1 MITKIF
7 VFLLGLSPSVK
18 RSLWRWLYQFL
29 ANYYQKPDWKFMN
42 YGFVSLEPEVSPLDL
57 AQEDEDDRYFI
68 QLYHHVATAV
78 DLQGKQVLEVGSGRG
93 GGAAYVA
100 RYLKPDRIVGLDFA
114 DNNIRFARQ
123 TYPLPNLSFQQ
134 GDAEALPFENDVFDM
149 VLNVESSHCYGS
161 MEQFVKE
168 VSRVLKP
175 GGIFSWTDLR
185 LIDELEALQA
195 SFERSGLKRIRSTDI
210 SRNVLKALELINERK
225 HTLLQTYVPSFLKG
239 SFQEFSAVKDSQ
251 LYEALQTGQAVYLSY
266 VFEK

>member
-7 VFLLGLSPSVK
+7 VFLLGLSPNVK

-42 YGFVSLEPEVSPLDL
+42 YGFVSLEREVSPLDL
-57 AQEDEDDRYFI
+57 AEEDEDDRYFI

-100 RYLKPDRIVGLDFA
+100 RYLNPDRIIGLDFA

-134 GDAEALPFENDVFDM
+134 GDAEALPFENDVFDV

-175 GGIFSWTDLR
+175 GGIFSWADLR
-185 LIDELEALQA
+185 TLDQLAALQQ
-195 SFERSGLKRIRSTDI
+195 SFEHSGLKPIKTTEI
-210 SRNVLKALELINERK
+210 THNVLRALELMNERK
-225 HTLLQTYVPSFLKG
+225 QAFIQTNISPFLKEG
-239 SFQEFSAVKDSQ
+239 FKELIAMKDSG

>member
-7 VFLLGLSPSVK
+7 VFLLGLSPNVK

-57 AQEDEDDRYFI
+57 AEEDEDDRYFI

-114 DNNIRFARQ
+114 DNNIRFVRQ

-134 GDAEALPFENDVFDM
+134 GDAEALPFENDVFDV

-185 LIDELEALQA
+185 LIDELESLQT
-195 SFERSGLKRIRSTDI
+195 SFERSGLKLINSTDI

-239 SFQEFSAVKDSQ
+239 AFQEFAAVKDSQ

-266 VFEK
+266 IFEK